1 MVAFQLVPHA
11 HHFLERLDRVSRT
24 QTEFALELYR
34 DHEAVAYV
42 LDRVNLPGEAT
53 RVALAI
59 DDAREGPFVIVTR
72 DGRFVTCL
80 GAGMHHDLPVV
91 PRSQLDALLAKVAEK
106 RTRKEIAQRELR
118 PDEEEGDLFQRVI
131 SRGSR
136 FAREDFVA
144 LSAFEPMLG
153 MAPYLV
159 MLDMA
164 VECEKLRPAMAHGA
178 HKVVIKTS
186 TRKVFEKLD
195 RLEWSVAHLMLLS
208 GAGERRNLDEIL
220 ATAATA
226 GEEPT
231 SPTFPCSAQGG
242 STFFLRSAW
251 VAARLGKG
259 AIPAYKRALAEGDNW
274 MALLD
279 AGLAL
284 GAIGLRHAGSLA
296 EVRRILDSYRPPPPP
311 PEGGADAG
319 NDATRRSVA
328 RAVLA
333 TLEKADECAEATL
346 KVGRD
351 FGVVPGKDLPEG
363 HPLRFETP
371 EQVPD
376 DLARSAILSVDAD
389 VQDARVQSL
398 LFMGLPVAARA
409 AAEDFYYPREV
420 VRAWFGQW
428 TPEESLERLK
438 RFARGPK
445 KEAVRAEARPGRNDP
460 CPCGSGKKW
469 KKCHGGPGPAAA
481 L

>member
-208 GAGERRNLDEIL
+208 GAGERRNLDE
-220 ATAATA
+220 
-226 GEEPT
+226 
-231 SPTFPCSAQGG
+231 
-242 STFFLRSAW
+242 
-251 VAARLGKG
+251 
-259 AIPAYKRALAEGDNW
+259 
-274 MALLD
+274 
-279 AGLAL
+279 
-284 GAIGLRHAGSLA
+284 
-296 EVRRILDSYRPPPPP
+296 
-311 PEGGADAG
+311 
-319 NDATRRSVA
+319 TR
-328 RAVLA
+328 
-333 TLEKADECAEATL
+333 DC
-346 KVGRD
+346 
-351 FGVVPGKDLPEG
+351 
-363 HPLRFETP
+363 
-371 EQVPD
+371 
-376 DLARSAILSVDAD
+376 
-389 VQDARVQSL
+389 
-398 LFMGLPVAARA
+398 
-409 AAEDFYYPREV
+409 
-420 VRAWFGQW
+420 
-428 TPEESLERLK
+428 
-438 RFARGPK
+438 
-445 KEAVRAEARPGRNDP
+445 
-460 CPCGSGKKW
+460 
-469 KKCHGGPGPAAA
+469 
-481 L
+481 